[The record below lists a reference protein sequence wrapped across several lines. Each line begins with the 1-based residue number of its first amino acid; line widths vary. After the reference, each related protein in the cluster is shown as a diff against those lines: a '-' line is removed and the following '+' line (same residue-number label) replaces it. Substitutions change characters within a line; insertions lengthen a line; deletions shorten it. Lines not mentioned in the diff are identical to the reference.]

1 MNNIK
6 PFKKN
11 KPINN
16 TIDSVFLER
25 QEKEAKKQLRQ
36 YCLYR
41 SLENVFKIGLNLGI
55 IAFSITSVKNL
66 LPYND
71 IQQSQISQIEAE
83 INKVSPRVQRLEE
96 NFSTTFDPKS
106 SRRVMKD
113 NTYKVDPNL
122 RPIFFVEER

>member
-6 PFKKN
+6 PFKKS
-11 KPINN
+11 KYLHNN
-16 TIDSVFLER
+16 IDTVFLER
-25 QEKEAKKQLRQ
+25 QKKEEKKRLKQ
-36 YCLYR
+36 YCLHR
-41 SLENVFKIGLNLGI
+41 SLENILKIGFNLGI
-55 IAFSITSVKNL
+55 VAFSVTSVKNL

-71 IQQSQISQIEAE
+71 IQQSQINQIQEE

-122 RPIFFVEER
+122 RPIFFVEKK